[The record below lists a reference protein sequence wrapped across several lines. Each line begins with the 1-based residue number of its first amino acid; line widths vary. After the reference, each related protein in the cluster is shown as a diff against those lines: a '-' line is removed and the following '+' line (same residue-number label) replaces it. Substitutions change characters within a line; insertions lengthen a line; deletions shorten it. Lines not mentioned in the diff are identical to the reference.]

1 MIGVCKSED
10 RTEIVR
16 DKGAFASLKYSD
28 KKLMNKIV
36 EFAAERDIKDVFDG
50 AEGEKFKTM
59 LEW

>member
-1 MIGVCKSED
+1 M
-10 RTEIVR
+10 VR

-28 KKLMNKIV
+28 KKLMKKIV

-50 AEGEKFKTM
+50 AEGEKFKLM